1 MDKRNTTVCVFGASG
16 LVGSNIVK
24 ACLDAGYSVQGA
36 MRNGA
41 DPAKVPYLMALPGA
55 AERLTLFSADMAKP
69 ETLDAPLKGADAV
82 FIACLVPIYRGID
95 GTPAP
100 QLDDARG
107 WDEIIRPIDDGCMNI
122 MQAADHNDVRNVIIC
137 SSTSST
143 NPPTPVAIK
152 NEIDHL
158 SDAALQISQK
168 KYTSAEKI
176 VMETSAIAFADA
188 HGQRLSIL
196 LPTLMLGPTPLPQH
210 LDEGFMK
217 VMRDMLAGKPG
228 RHASV
233 PAGSTS
239 MAHIEDVAALFLAA
253 YENPEASGRYY
264 AVYASWPWQDIY
276 AAIAPHVP
284 ASTLPAPLEGAPD
297 TPTGFDFTR
306 RDSLGVPFRDVP
318 TILEDSLTW
327 LKTDPFKGD
336 A

>member
-1 MDKRNTTVCVFGASG
+1 MDKRDKIVCVFGASG

-24 ACLDAGYSVQGA
+24 ACLAAGYTVHGT
-36 MRNGA
+36 MRNSV
-41 DPAKVPYLMALPGA
+41 DPAKTPYLMALPGA
-55 AERLTLFSADMAKP
+55 AERLTLFSADMAEP

-82 FIACLVPIYRGID
+82 FIACLVPIYKGVD

-100 QLDDARG
+100 QLDEARG
-107 WDEIIRPIDDGCMNI
+107 WDEIIRPIEAGCINI
-122 MQAADHNDVRNVIIC
+122 MQAADRADVRNVIVC

-143 NPPTPVAIK
+143 NPPTPVPIK

-158 SDAALQISQK
+158 SDAALQIRQK

-176 VMETSAIAFADA
+176 VMETAAIAFANA
-188 HGQRLSIL
+188 HGQRLCIL

-228 RHASV
+228 RHPRI

-239 MAHIEDVAALFLAA
+239 MAHIDDVAALFLAA
-253 YENPEASGRYY
+253 YENPAASGRYY

-276 AAIAPHVP
+276 AVVAPHVP
-284 ASTLPAPLEGAPD
+284 ASAMPAPLEGPPD

-306 RDSLGVPFRDVP
+306 RDSLGVPFRDIP
-318 TILEDSLTW
+318 TILEESLAW
-327 LKTDPFKGD
+327 LKTDPFKQGG
-336 A
+336 